1 MVVLFIRE
9 EESLISGEII
19 YDYVVFDTMYK
30 AENHLIREYE
40 NLSDF
45 ELVSLTNDK
54 IVVNVNQEKIIRM
67 RLETREVK

>member
-19 YDYVVFDTMYK
+19 YDYVVFNAMYK

-40 NLSDF
+40 NLSNF

>member
-1 MVVLFIRE
+1 MVVLFIKE

-19 YDYVVFDTMYK
+19 YDYVVFDAMYK

-40 NLSDF
+40 NLSNF

-67 RLETREVK
+67 RLETREVR